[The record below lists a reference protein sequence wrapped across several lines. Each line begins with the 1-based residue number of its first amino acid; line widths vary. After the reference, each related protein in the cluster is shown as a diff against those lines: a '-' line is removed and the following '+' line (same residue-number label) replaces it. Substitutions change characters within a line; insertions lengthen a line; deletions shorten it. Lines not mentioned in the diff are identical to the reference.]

1 MNDLVRLDHV
11 FEEKKFTAKSAAASV
26 GAALL
31 LVGLGWG
38 AGAKID
44 AMRGPTPE
52 QIAAEAAAKSAEKV
66 AQAEKTH
73 QRAISELR
81 ANVDGL
87 KTKLDA
93 EAEKARG
100 SEAAVAALQKSLAE
114 EKAQSQ
120 ALHAR
125 LEKLQAA
132 AQPAKPA
139 EPPTPPVRPAVDRTP
154 TATIAPHAKVAA
166 VKPAAAPAPKRYG
179 AYILRE
185 VNDGLAIIEGAYG
198 EQEVGP
204 GDVLRGGVRVQ
215 SVEKR
220 GGNWVVMTDRGY
232 IAPEGFWD

>member
-11 FEEKKFTAKSAAASV
+11 FEEKKFTRKSAAASV

-44 AMRGPTPE
+44 AMRGPSPE
-52 QIAAEAAAKSAEKV
+52 QLAAQAAAKSAEKV
-66 AQAEKTH
+66 AQAEKSH
-73 QRAISELR
+73 QRAIADLR
-81 ANVDGL
+81 AHVDGL
-87 KTKLDA
+87 KSKLDA
-93 EAEKARG
+93 EAEKVRG

-114 EKAQSQ
+114 EKVQSQ

-132 AQPAKPA
+132 AQPAKQP
-139 EPPTPPVRPAVDRTP
+139 EPPTPPARPVDRTP
-154 TATIAPHAKVAA
+154 TATIAPHAKVVAA
-166 VKPAAAPAPKRYG
+166 KPPAAPAPKRYG
-179 AYILRE
+179 AYILRD

-215 SVEKR
+215 GLEKR
-220 GGNWVVMTDRGY
+220 GGAWVVMTDRGY
-232 IAPEGFWD
+232 IAPEGAWD